1 MKPII
6 IAGNGPSLK
15 EIDYKRLPKE
25 YDVFRCNQF
34 FFEDKYYLGKDV
46 TGYFMGEP
54 TFQSLFNTSFVLE
67 SSHEYF
73 FTEKYFS
80 GLLLVDG
87 IYNRELLQDFWTL
100 KVAFDI
106 YTKHTQ
112 ISQFVNYWF
121 VCYGSYP
128 TTGIIMIFTSV
139 AMGYT
144 DIYVTGI
151 DFYKGKDRYAF
162 DYNNAKV
169 LNKIFDNAN
178 VRMKN
183 PFFNVDEWHDEN
195 MEIASIELIKNLKNV
210 NLYSISPDSFLSTL
224 VPLAPIQ
231 NDTPYIPE
239 EKPENYLK
247 DIVLTAQ
254 QEQRKQV
261 QEQRKQEQEQRK
273 QEQEQRKQEQRNIKQ
288 QVKNIFIKKDL
299 MGEWDF
305 IRQYWLVQAVYQ
317 TLKFP
322 YIILKVIKKLL
333 KSY

>member
-46 TGYFMGEP
+46 TGYFIGNP
-54 TFQSLFNTSFVLE
+54 TFQSLFNTSFILE

-80 GLLLVDG
+80 GLILTHG
-87 IYNRELLQDFWTL
+87 IHNRESLQDFWTL

-106 YTKHTQ
+106 YTKHKQ

-121 VCYGSYP
+121 ISYGVYP
-128 TTGIIMIFTSV
+128 TTGIIMIFTAV
-139 AMGYT
+139 AMGYI

-178 VRMKN
+178 IRVEN
-183 PFFNVDEWHDEN
+183 PFFNVDEWHDEK
-195 MEIASIELIKNLKNV
+195 MDIEAIELIKNFNNV
-210 NLYSISPDSFLSTL
+210 NLYSITPSSFLSTL

-239 EKPENYLK
+239 EKPEGYLK
-247 DIVLTAQ
+247 DIVLTVQ
-254 QEQRKQV
+254 QEQEQRKQ
-261 QEQRKQEQEQRK
+261 EQRKQEQEQEQRK
-273 QEQEQRKQEQRNIKQ
+273 QEQEQEQRSIKQ

-299 MGEWDF
+299 MGKWDF
-305 IRQYWLVQAVYQ
+305 IRNSWLVQAVYQ
-317 TLKFP
+317 TIKFP
-322 YIILKVIKKLL
+322 YIILKVIKKLI
-333 KSY
+333 K